1 MARTLTLRRDEFE
14 NRARARGLDSQSA
27 QARAL
32 DVHVSIHNR
41 VMNGVTRE
49 LSGPYA
55 LAVLL
60 LVGSEE
66 VRNEIKALFGDHEQE
81 ALAS

>member
-66 VRNEIKALFGDHEQE
+66 VRNEIKALFGGHEQE